1 MSILDKKCYLTAN
14 ISTSKIENNTITFYN
29 TDRNTSVLY
38 LKLKYLDD
46 FNLDKYLTSEMLNGY
61 TIKLAVVKPKTM
73 ELVEM
78 SGVKYN
84 DMFKFELPINFT
96 DQVGKCVCELIISTL
111 DEKLTLDEFV
121 YTIKESATTK
131 FNAEIEP
138 NPDLPILK
146 QLIEQV
152 RELIRQ
158 VENGGGGSGNSHTHD
173 NKSILDAIT
182 QSKVNNWD
190 GVINKVDKISGKQ
203 LSTED
208 YTTTEKQKLSNI
220 DTSLLQPKTDNALNT
235 TNKTVVGAINEL
247 KSSGGSGSQVGLI
260 LRRTNEPLDDELFI
274 KSLNKGSYN
283 FVGEDSTVTENLGII
298 STTAETEKSFT
309 INVTG
314 AGYFNFKFT
323 EGDAWAMLKI
333 TNERQEQLVSEWSNN
348 SKNVYGFNLGIGSRI
363 EVTKFVKTH
372 KFKIES
378 SDSTKVCI
386 KLNNKIIELH

>member
-14 ISTSKIENNTITFYN
+14 ISTSKIEGNTITFYN

-78 SGVKYN
+78 SGVKEN
-84 DMFKFELPINFT
+84 DIFKFELPINFT
-96 DQVGKCVCELIISTL
+96 DQVGKCVCELIISTV

-152 RELIRQ
+152 RELIKQ
-158 VENGGGGSGNSHTHD
+158 VENGGSGSGHIHS
-173 NKSILDAIT
+173 NKTILDTIT
-182 QSKVNNWD
+182 QEKINNWD
-190 GVINKVDKISGKQ
+190 KVTNKVDKISGKQ

-208 YTTTEKQKLSNI
+208 YSTAEKQKLSNI
-220 DTSLLQPKTDNALNT
+220 DISLLQNKTDNTLNT
-235 TNKTVVGAINEL
+235 VNKTVSGAINEL
-247 KSSGGSGSQVGLI
+247 NSKSGGLTKENLTVLNNIVTMTGSDIQNVTLSANSDIILPTNLVNKEIFLNISCGSSDIIITFKSGSETSMVKLA
-260 LRRTNEPLDDELFI
+260 
-274 KSLNKGSYN
+274 LNSYN
-283 FVGEDSTVTENLGII
+283 VFQLGV
-298 STTAETEKSFT
+298 
-309 INVTG
+309 NG
-314 AGYFNFKFT
+314 
-323 EGDAWAMLKI
+323 
-333 TNERQEQLVSEWSNN
+333 TN
-348 SKNVYGFNLGIGSRI
+348 Y
-363 EVTKFVKTH
+363 
-372 KFKIES
+372 
-378 SDSTKVCI
+378 
-386 KLNNKIIELH
+386 IIERKSTSYPTLTSEEESGGIQI

>member
-78 SGVKYN
+78 NGVKEN
-84 DMFKFELPINFT
+84 DMFKFELPTNFT
-96 DQVGKCVCELIISTL
+96 DQVGQCVCELIISTV
-111 DEKLTLDEFV
+111 DENLTLDEFV
-121 YTIKESATTK
+121 YSIKESATTK

-152 RELIRQ
+152 RELIKQ
-158 VENGGGGSGNSHTHD
+158 VENGGSGSSHTHN

-182 QSKVNNWD
+182 QEKINNWD
-190 GVINKVDKISGKQ
+190 GVSNKVDKVSGKQ

-208 YTTTEKQKLSNI
+208 YTAAEKQKLSNI
-220 DTSLLQPKTDNALNT
+220 DTSLLQPKVDNSLNT

-247 KSSGGSGSQVGLI
+247 KSSGGSGGQVGTI
-260 LRRTNEPLDDELFI
+260 LRRTNDPLEDELFI
-274 KSLNKGSYN
+274 KVLKRGTYS
-283 FVGEDSTVTENLGII
+283 FVGGDSTVTENLGII
-298 STTAETEKSFT
+298 STTSETKMSFT
-309 INVTG
+309 INITE
-314 AGYFNFKFT
+314 AGYFSFGFT
-323 EGDAWAMLKI
+323 EGSEWAMCKV
-333 TNERQEQLVSEWSNN
+333 TNENQTQLVSEWSNN
-348 SKNVYGFNLGIGSRI
+348 TKGMYGFDLGVGSKI
-363 EVTKFVKTH
+363 EITSFVKVH

-378 SDSTKVCI
+378 IDSSRICI
-386 KLNNKIIELH
+386 KLNNKIVELH